1 MNNRLLPGDPVPR
14 FAVPARHVPRFHFDS
29 VGGRIIVLS
38 FIGGAMRPGMT
49 GFLADIAAR
58 PDVFDNVRAAFFA
71 VSNDPADATT
81 NAAHI
86 PSHAAIHLFWDFAGE
101 IAGGYGARGA
111 SGFAPATFIID
122 PALRL
127 LAILPIADPARH
139 AAEIFA
145 SLAGLPDAQAEARP
159 APVLVLPRV
168 LEPELCRR
176 LIAYYEGAGSVDSGF
191 MREENG
197 LTVGV
202 LDYKMK
208 RRRDSDIADDGLKAA
223 LRERIERRLV
233 PEIRRAFNFQ
243 PTRIERYIV
252 ACYDA
257 GEGGY
262 FRPHRDNTTKG
273 TAHRRFAVTINLNAE
288 EYEGGELRFPE
299 FGPQTYRASTGGA
312 VVFGC
317 SLLHE
322 ATPVRRGRRYCT
334 LPFLYDEEG
343 HALRERNLKYLASE
357 TPQDRGA
364 A

>member
-1 MNNRLLPGDPVPR
+1 MSSRLLPGDPVPR
-14 FAVPARHVPRFHFDS
+14 FVVPARHVPKFHFDS
-29 VGGRIIVLS
+29 VGGRIVALS
-38 FIGGAMRPGMT
+38 FIGGATRPGMA
-49 GFLADIAAR
+49 GFLAAIAERTDI
-58 PDVFDNVRAAFFA
+58 FDNLRAAFFA
-71 VSNDPADATT
+71 VSNDPADATA
-81 NAAHI
+81 NAARI
-86 PSHAAIHLFWDFAGE
+86 PDRGALHLFWDFAGQVTG
-101 IAGGYGARGA
+101 AYGLLGPQGL
-111 SGFAPATFIID
+111 SPATFIID

-127 LAILPIADPARH
+127 LAVLPIVDPVRH
-139 AAEIFA
+139 AAEICDFIRAA
-145 SLAGLPDAQAEARP
+145 SAVALEARP
-159 APVLVLPRV
+159 APVLILPRV
-168 LEPELCRR
+168 LEGDLCRR
-176 LIAYYEGAGSVDSGF
+176 LIEYYDKVGGGDSGF

-202 LDYKMK
+202 VDYKMK
-208 RRRDSDIADDGLKAA
+208 RRRDCNIEDDGLKSAIK
-223 LRERIERRLV
+223 ERIERRLV
-233 PEIRRAFNFQ
+233 PEIRRAFSFA

-288 EYEGGELRFPE
+288 EYEGGDLRFPE
-299 FGPQTYRASTGGA
+299 FGPQTYRAPTGGA

-334 LPFLYDEEG
+334 LPFLYDEAG
-343 HALRERNLKYLASE
+343 HELRERNLKYLAIE